1 MISLFDLIKIAS
13 SWIFLQMNFLQI
25 FRQFILFMHYE
36 AYENYKLGEFYIFII
51 IYLERRFS
59 DFQVSCELLEVG
71 ENVTGGICH
80 DVHACE

>member
-1 MISLFDLIKIAS
+1 
-13 SWIFLQMNFLQI
+13 
-25 FRQFILFMHYE
+25 MHYE

>member
-1 MISLFDLIKIAS
+1 
-13 SWIFLQMNFLQI
+13 
-25 FRQFILFMHYE
+25 MHYE

-80 DVHACE
+80 DVHACEWPFLEAEGTLSFFFMFDIE